1 MPDLPARANLDQL
14 RRQAK
19 DLLRAARRG
28 DETAVRSFAAVAGPM
43 SLATAQL
50 TVARRYGFVSWV
62 ALKTEVERRRILD
75 ARDVDGLRAL
85 LERRPELAWQR
96 MRHWCDHPSGPSP
109 LGYVAM
115 LRYDTTTGAWREVSS
130 TGELAR
136 MLIAAGAP
144 VDGLPG
150 DAETPL
156 ITAAS
161 YGDAELAAVL
171 IAEGA
176 DREAVSGETS
186 GGVPGGTALR
196 HAAVFGMTGVAEVLT
211 EAGARDLVHAAAS
224 GSLDG
229 WPLAELSGGDR
240 VAALRI
246 AAEHGH
252 LAVIDQL
259 LAAGAPVDGLDR
271 DGSTALHEAAYSGQV
286 DTVRHLLARGAD
298 PALRDSRFGAT
309 PLGWCQ
315 HRHGELGSSAAHQTI
330 EQILGPVTPAAT
342 D

>member
-28 DETAVRSFAAVAGPM
+28 DQTAVRSFAAVAGPM

-50 TVARRYGFVSWV
+50 TVARRYGFASWV

-96 MRHWCDHPSGPSP
+96 MQHWCDHPSGPSP

-136 MLIAAGAP
+136 TLIAAGAP

-171 IAEGA
+171 IAEEA
-176 DREAVSGETS
+176 DREAVSAESS

-196 HAAVFGMTGVAEVLT
+196 MP
-211 EAGARDLVHAAAS
+211 R
-224 GSLDG
+224 
-229 WPLAELSGGDR
+229 
-240 VAALRI
+240 
-246 AAEHGH
+246 
-252 LAVIDQL
+252 
-259 LAAGAPVDGLDR
+259 
-271 DGSTALHEAAYSGQV
+271 
-286 DTVRHLLARGAD
+286 
-298 PALRDSRFGAT
+298 
-309 PLGWCQ
+309 C
-315 HRHGELGSSAAHQTI
+315 SA
-330 EQILGPVTPAAT
+330 
-342 D
+342 

>member
-1 MPDLPARANLDQL
+1 MPDLPTRAHLDQL

-19 DLLRAARRG
+19 DLLRAARRA
-28 DETAVRSFAAVAGPM
+28 DQTAVRSLAAVAGSM
-43 SLATAQL
+43 TLATAQL
-50 TVARRYGFVSWV
+50 AVARSYGFASWA

-85 LERRPELAWQR
+85 LARQPGLARQR
-96 MRHWCDHPSGPSP
+96 MQHWCDHPSGPSP
-109 LGYVAM
+109 LSYVAM
-115 LRYDTTTGAWREVSS
+115 LRYDTAAGAWREVSG

-161 YGDAELAAVL
+161 YGDAEVAAVL

-176 DREAVSGETS
+176 DREAVSADTG

-196 HAAVFGMTGVAEVLT
+196 HAAVFGMTDVAAVLT
-211 EAGARDLVHAAAS
+211 AAGARDLVYAAAS
-224 GSLDG
+224 GSLGG
-229 WPLAELSGGDR
+229 WPLAELPEGDR

-252 LAVIDQL
+252 LAIIDQL
-259 LAAGAPVDGLDR
+259 IAAGTPVDGLDR
-271 DGSTALHEAAYSGQV
+271 DDSTALHEAAYSGQV
-286 DTVRHLLARGAD
+286 DAVRHLLARGAD
-298 PALRDSRFGAT
+298 PALRDTRFGAT
-309 PLGWCQ
+309 PLGWCE
-315 HRHGELGSSAAHQTI
+315 HRHGEVGHSDAHEAI
-330 EQILGPVTPAAT
+330 ERVLGPVTPASG
-342 D
+342 

>member
-50 TVARRYGFVSWV
+50 TVARRYGFASWV

-96 MRHWCDHPSGPSP
+96 MQHWRDHPSGPSP

-115 LRYDTTTGAWREVSS
+115 LRYDTTTGVWREVSS

-176 DREAVSGETS
+176 DREAGIGRDQRRS
-186 GGVPGGTALR
+186 ARR
-196 HAAVFGMTGVAEVLT
+196 H
-211 EAGARDLVHAAAS
+211 RAAACRSGRHDRSGRGADRS
-224 GSLDG
+224 GSTRSCARRRLR
-229 WPLAELSGGDR
+229 LAER
-240 VAALRI
+240 VAAGRALGRRPS
-246 AAEHGH
+246 GR
-252 LAVIDQL
+252 
-259 LAAGAPVDGLDR
+259 AP
-271 DGSTALHEAAYSGQV
+271 H
-286 DTVRHLLARGAD
+286 RGRTR
-298 PALRDSRFGAT
+298 P
-309 PLGWCQ
+309 P
-315 HRHGELGSSAAHQTI
+315 
-330 EQILGPVTPAAT
+330 
-342 D
+342 

>member
-1 MPDLPARANLDQL
+1 MPDLPARADLDQL

-28 DETAVRSFAAVAGPM
+28 DETAVRSLAGVAGSM
-43 SLATAQL
+43 TLATAQL
-50 TVARRYGFVSWV
+50 AVARSYGFASWA

-85 LERRPELAWQR
+85 LARQPGLAWQR
-96 MRHWCDHPSGPSP
+96 MQHWCDH
-109 LGYVAM
+109 
-115 LRYDTTTGAWREVSS
+115 SS

-161 YGDAELAAVL
+161 YGDAEVAAVL

-176 DREAVSGETS
+176 DREAVSADTG

-196 HAAVFGMTGVAEVLT
+196 HAAVFGMTDVAAVLT
-211 EAGARDLVHAAAS
+211 AAGARDLVHAAAS
-224 GSLDG
+224 GSLGG
-229 WPLAELSGGDR
+229 WPLAELPEGDR

-259 LAAGAPVDGLDR
+259 IAAGTPVDGLDR
-271 DGSTALHEAAYSGQV
+271 DDSTALHEAAYSGQV
-286 DTVRHLLARGAD
+286 DAVRHLLARGAD
-298 PALRDSRFGAT
+298 PALCDTRFGAT
-309 PLGWCQ
+309 PLGWCE
-315 HRHGELGSSAAHQTI
+315 HRHGEVGPSDAHEEI
-330 EQILGPVTPAAT
+330 ERILGPVTPASQ
-342 D
+342 